1 MSTVPVPLPP
11 AESQLSCLETAQSLG
26 EGANLTSSIVG
37 DGDSDR
43 LPLPTPLRVA
53 PYQPGLLFL
62 EAGRAGSVGEES
74 ERTPAPKQAVV
85 ALVQCLPSAQ
95 PSRVWLTTPGLC
107 CSGQKIGR
115 PVPSS
120 KTGTLKDPWRATFV
134 DGPGSETIPGTF
146 PG

>member
-43 LPLPTPLRVA
+43 LPLSTPLRVA

-62 EAGRAGSVGEES
+62 EAGRAGSVVGEES
-74 ERTPAPKQAVV
+74 ERTP
-85 ALVQCLPSAQ
+85 
-95 PSRVWLTTPGLC
+95 
-107 CSGQKIGR
+107 
-115 PVPSS
+115 
-120 KTGTLKDPWRATFV
+120 
-134 DGPGSETIPGTF
+134 GSEAGSGGTCPVF
-146 PG
+146 AVSTAQQSLAHNSRPLLLWSEDR